1 MIFCSWGSY
10 VISSDTIRDSIAVD
24 ALHNFVQR
32 ALESLGVCSSDARTT
47 ADVLVTTDTWGVN
60 THGTK
65 LLLGYSRRLRA
76 GGLRTDAEPFVA
88 SEGPAWAI
96 VDGQTTLGQVASVFA
111 MRQAIKKARQVGV
124 AYVGLRNS
132 CHFGGAG
139 YYAWMAA
146 REGLIGL
153 AMANDIPSVAAPGSR
168 GAVIG
173 SNPIAYA
180 VPAGDRDPIMLDVSI
195 ATVAGGKVY
204 ACQKRGEPIPDGW
217 LIGPDGRPTRDASLF
232 PKQATLAPMS
242 AHKGFGI
249 GLLIE
254 SLAAAMTGAAMTT
267 QVGNWMF
274 GDLSRKTNHGAAF
287 LALDAAAMS
296 SKSEF
301 ERRISGLIDEVQAA
315 APADDCER
323 VMVPGQREWENRRRA
338 LADGL
343 RLPADVLATL
353 EELAAELA
361 IDFID

>member
-1 MIFCSWGSY
+1 LNWGKS
-10 VISSDTIRDSIAVD
+10 VIGSDTINDCIAVD
-24 ALHNFVQR
+24 SLYRFVAR
-32 ALESLGVCSSDARTT
+32 ALGCLGVRVSDAETT
-47 ADVLVTTDTWGVN
+47 ADVLVTTDTWGVY

-76 GGLRTDAEPFVA
+76 GGIRTDAVPIVA
-88 SEGPAWAI
+88 AEGLAWAI
-96 VDGQTTLGQVASVFA
+96 VDGQSTLGQVASEFA
-111 MRQAIKKARQVGV
+111 MRQAIEKARECGV

-180 VPAGDRDPIMLDVSI
+180 VPAGGRDPIMLDISI

-204 ACQKRGEPIPDGW
+204 ARQKRGEPIPDGW
-217 LIGPDGRPTRDASLF
+217 LIGPDGQPTRDASLF

-254 SLAAAMTGAAMTT
+254 TLAGAMAGAAMTT
-267 QVGNWMF
+267 RVGNWMF
-274 GDLSRKTNHGAAF
+274 GDLSQPTNHGAAF
-287 LALDAAAMS
+287 LAMDAGVMS
-296 SKSEF
+296 SRSEF
-301 ERRISGLIDEVQAA
+301 DERIAALIDEVQAA
-315 APADDCER
+315 EPGVGCER
-323 VMVPGQREWENRRRA
+323 VMLPGQREWENRRRA
-338 LADGL
+338 LASGL
-343 RLPADVLATL
+343 RLPADVLTTL
-353 EELAAELA
+353 EELASELA
-361 IDFID
+361 IEFVE